1 MSKIYSILGLI
12 FLFMVSA
19 CDDYLDIVPDN
30 IATIDYAFKD
40 RTSTE
45 KYLAT
50 CYSSMPNLAD
60 PVQDPALLGSDE
72 WWAEEDV
79 YYTTYRGQNWRAL
92 NLRLGQQSANSP
104 YLNYWDGE
112 NDGNNG
118 RGLFIAIRDC
128 NVFLENI
135 NNVGGDLEE
144 SEKIQWTGEVK
155 FLKAYYHFFLLRMYG
170 PIPLQ
175 KENLPISAGID
186 ESRSERDKFDDC
198 VNYIVELLDEAIVDL
213 PDEIQ
218 NRSTDLGH
226 ITKSAAYALKAD
238 VLLTSASPLFNGNSD
253 FANLTNNKGESLFSA
268 YDSQKWNK
276 AASAAKEAIDA
287 ALTSGHD
294 FYEFSLYSDLSD
306 TTQLLMNLKQVVS
319 DPWNEEI
326 VWTMSNLSMYNYYA
340 AATPYFQRDQQQWV
354 PYDPYMCPTLQIVE
368 SFYSKNGVPIEEDK
382 TYDYS
387 HRYDVGE
394 VPEDDLYYAKP
405 GYKTMNLNLNRE
417 PRFYANIAFDGCV
430 WFGNG
435 RYKDIGKGDDDET
448 SWIFHM
454 KSGEENG
461 RNSSFRFSVSGWWAK
476 KPGNIENVSPSRGSH
491 SVERSTFP
499 IYRLSGLYLMYAEAL
514 NESLDAPNQE
524 VYGAIDAVRNNA
536 GLNGVVES
544 WTQFSKFPDKVTTK
558 EGMRE
563 IIMNERTNE
572 LAFEGKRF
580 WDLRRWKLA
589 HIYMNKP
596 VKGIN
601 ANGSTTEDFNNIRTL
616 SFQSFA
622 TKEYLWPIK
631 TYDLRVNTNLKQNPG
646 W

>member
-1 MSKIYSILGLI
+1 
-12 FLFMVSA
+12 MVSA

-218 NRSTDLGH
+218 NRS
-226 ITKSAAYALKAD
+226 
-238 VLLTSASPLFNGNSD
+238 
-253 FANLTNNKGESLFSA
+253 
-268 YDSQKWNK
+268 
-276 AASAAKEAIDA
+276 
-287 ALTSGHD
+287 
-294 FYEFSLYSDLSD
+294 
-306 TTQLLMNLKQVVS
+306 
-319 DPWNEEI
+319 
-326 VWTMSNLSMYNYYA
+326 
-340 AATPYFQRDQQQWV
+340 
-354 PYDPYMCPTLQIVE
+354 
-368 SFYSKNGVPIEEDK
+368 
-382 TYDYS
+382 
-387 HRYDVGE
+387 
-394 VPEDDLYYAKP
+394 
-405 GYKTMNLNLNRE
+405 
-417 PRFYANIAFDGCV
+417 
-430 WFGNG
+430 
-435 RYKDIGKGDDDET
+435 
-448 SWIFHM
+448 
-454 KSGEENG
+454 
-461 RNSSFRFSVSGWWAK
+461 
-476 KPGNIENVSPSRGSH
+476 
-491 SVERSTFP
+491 
-499 IYRLSGLYLMYAEAL
+499 
-514 NESLDAPNQE
+514 
-524 VYGAIDAVRNNA
+524 
-536 GLNGVVES
+536 
-544 WTQFSKFPDKVTTK
+544 
-558 EGMRE
+558 
-563 IIMNERTNE
+563 
-572 LAFEGKRF
+572 
-580 WDLRRWKLA
+580 
-589 HIYMNKP
+589 
-596 VKGIN
+596 
-601 ANGSTTEDFNNIRTL
+601 
-616 SFQSFA
+616 
-622 TKEYLWPIK
+622 
-631 TYDLRVNTNLKQNPG
+631 
-646 W
+646 